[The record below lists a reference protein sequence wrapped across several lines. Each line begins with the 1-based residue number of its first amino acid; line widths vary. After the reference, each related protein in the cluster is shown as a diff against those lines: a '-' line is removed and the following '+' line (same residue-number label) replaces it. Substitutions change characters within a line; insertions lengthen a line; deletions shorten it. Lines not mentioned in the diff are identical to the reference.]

1 MHKRSS
7 NLRTPF
13 PLGFRVSADNYVH
26 LRTKFIDT
34 SNGQVPLALLQ
45 SQNTAAGGAAA
56 QNSSTFKI
64 FSSDSALSN
73 APGTASGATPS
84 RDDENVSEIQ
94 AHVTVSAIS
103 KKENRA
109 QLLRKIDELT
119 KRIDRLRA
127 TARRNDSKLKDKAKA
142 YKEALR
148 KAREAN
154 RAMELHV
161 REQLR
166 EQAARH
172 QLQQRQISLWQLNAK
187 FTRAI
192 VRKSFNQWKA
202 TARGTS
208 KVARFVTKYWL
219 HGNLH
224 TAWRCWH
231 RFVTHERLKET
242 MVFRLLTVLQRSG
255 RTLKHEFFVRWQ
267 RSTTQKRLE
276 EARVDSA
283 HHRAAHYLR
292 QVLSSQRRR
301 VFHEWKAA
309 AKHSCLQKTLIG
321 RVAVRWRLQTTELA
335 FRRWKEVCQLH
346 RALHSLQRRYASAE
360 ARLVLSFVFRHLSTH
375 VNEQKIIAKGIKAV
389 ERFQL
394 RQGFS
399 RWRVWEAVGCTY
411 WKLRYESCQR
421 KLDKTEKQFASKKN
435 EWQRLGELSNRT
447 WQELI
452 VNDRNERQ
460 AEVKE
465 FVAQW
470 KGTVAQAQSN
480 LKKYKRLH
488 AALNEKAITW
498 SQIAADLKH
507 GLELQKKCLEYV
519 HTSDVLHKSL
529 TCRAPM
535 LLVQRRCRFR
545 DRFCAQLPRHHVC
558 AFFIL

>member
-1 MHKRSS
+1 M
-7 NLRTPF
+7 
-13 PLGFRVSADNYVH
+13 H
-26 LRTKFIDT
+26 LRTKFVDT

-45 SQNTAAGGAAA
+45 SQNTASAA
-56 QNSSTFKI
+56 QTSTFKI
-64 FSSDSALSN
+64 FSSDAALAS
-73 APGTASGATPS
+73 APGTSTSTVKPS
-84 RDDENVSEIQ
+84 QNGDENVNEIQ

-119 KRIDRLRA
+119 KRIERLRA
-127 TARRNDSKLKDKAKA
+127 TARSNDSKLKGKARA

-172 QLQQRQISLWQLNAK
+172 QLQQRQGSLWQLNAK

-192 VRKSFNQWKA
+192 VRKSFNRWKA

-208 KVARFVTKYWL
+208 KVAHFVTKYWL

-224 TAWRCWH
+224 TAWLGWR
-231 RFVTHERLKET
+231 RFVVHERLKEA
-242 MVFRLLTVLQRSG
+242 MVSRLLTVLQRSG
-255 RTLKHEFFVRWQ
+255 RTLKHDFFARWQ
-267 RSTTQKRLE
+267 RSTIQARLE

-283 HHRAAHYLR
+283 QHRAAHYLR
-292 QVLSSQRRR
+292 QVLSSRRRR

-309 AKHSCLQKTLIG
+309 AQHLSLQKTTIG
-321 RVAVRWRLQTTELA
+321 RIAARWRLQSTGLG
-335 FRRWKEVCQLH
+335 FQKWKEVCRLH
-346 RALHSLQRRYASAE
+346 RALRSLQRSYAGAE
-360 ARLVLSFVFRHLSTH
+360 ARLVLSFVLQHLSTH
-375 VNEQKIIAKGIKAV
+375 VKEQKIIARGIKAV

-399 RWRVWEAVGCTY
+399 RWRVWEAAGCTY
-411 WKLRYESCQR
+411 WKLRFESCQR
-421 KLDKTEKQFASKKN
+421 KLDKTEKQFANKKT

-519 HTSDVLHKSL
+519 GRSAT
-529 TCRAPM
+529 
-535 LLVQRRCRFR
+535 RCDSPVVGANR
-545 DRFCAQLPRHHVC
+545 
-558 AFFIL
+558 